1 MGVPTSGSI
10 EMLKLARERKGNG
23 YTSSATITSPIHLSD
38 LSRLTGGNSS
48 GSGVSYP
55 AINQLNPA
63 DSKPDGSNPL
73 AISEF
78 RGYEQN
84 VTLTAFDFIFS
95 STSSNDACLS
105 GFPLGPFYHNDT
117 NNLFPDDLTGV
128 YTAYQNSSGTLVA
141 SSGFYQIF
149 QSGGFSSTGKFIQ
162 VGSNGAIIGGGNC

>member
-23 YTSSATITSPIHLSD
+23 YTSSASITSPIHLSD

-63 DSKPDGSNPL
+63 DRKPDGENPQ

-84 VTLTAFDFIFS
+84 VTLTAFDFIYAIGN
-95 STSSNDACLS
+95 SNDACVS
-105 GFPLGPFYHNDT
+105 GLPFDTHYHDDG
-117 NNLFPDDLTGV
+117 NNLYPSALDGTF
-128 YTAYQNSSGTLVA
+128 TAYQNSTATIVA
-141 SSGFYQIF
+141 SAGFYQVYA
-149 QSGGFSSTGKFIQ
+149 SGGSTTGKFIQ
-162 VGSNGAIIGGGNC
+162 VGSNGSIIGGGNC